1 MLKAPGVLLHQGL
14 LTLRGTCDGIAGNG
28 GAKRER
34 GFLPFYFFTL
44 LPLKKAFLPFYP
56 FTFLPLKSAFSLFNN
71 DWLVLRNQCLHDAP
85 AYEVSYTTDA
95 EYNHVGTWLAIE
107 AHEAEG

>member
-28 GAKRER
+28 GRKE
-34 GFLPFYFFTL
+34 GEGLFTLLLFYLFTFLPFYFFT
-44 LPLKKAFLPFYP
+44 F
-56 FTFLPLKSAFSLFNN
+56 KSAFSLFNN
-71 DWLVLRNQCLHDAP
+71 DWLVLRNQCLHDTP
-85 AYEVSYTTDA
+85 AYEVSNTTDA

>member
-28 GAKRER
+28 GRKE
-34 GFLPFYFFTL
+34 GEGL
-44 LPLKKAFLPFYP
+44 
-56 FTFLPLKSAFSLFNN
+56 FTFLLFYLFTFKSAFSLFNN
-71 DWLVLRNQCLHDAP
+71 DWLVLRNQCLHDTP

>member
-1 MLKAPGVLLHQGL
+1 MLTSEVP
-14 LTLRGTCDGIAGNG
+14 
-28 GAKRER
+28 
-34 GFLPFYFFTL
+34 FLPFYFFT
-44 LPLKKAFLPFYP
+44 
-56 FTFLPLKSAFSLFNN
+56 FSLFYN

-85 AYEVSYTTDA
+85 AYEVSNTTDA